1 MPPTQFL
8 DVEGQTANQAVVVP
22 VQEPRTGRRWA
33 LIGSATALLLVATVA
48 AATASGFPNANHTN
62 TADAF
67 DSPTLAFAPTG
78 IVPMTRLVGGPKLAV
93 RPASRPR
100 IGTHVQTGML
110 PKRVRSSTHAAAAQM
125 WFGPMSEM
133 SRLEKK
139 VTRLE
144 ERFAVLAPFKDFKAV
159 SEKLYPFDDLP
170 NLRDEIEKVETD
182 MDKKLSSGDS
192 VAAARDATLLEK
204 LRSFDSARYG
214 AKLRKIMEEVAEDQ
228 DQDLNARLDLVN
240 RYQRLLRRAAPF
252 LPEWQLAGSWSMAL
266 ARSNY
271 FQLSYEGEFLVARDE
286 KGDLEFQVDMSYPIH
301 DFDDAS
307 QDMEFVGEAVGPK
320 NTGRVTGRMYL
331 RPNNHIEFVPNDAA
345 LDSLHLVPD
354 WRARTQTKIEE
365 LSQLVR
371 GKQVASLQALFDRS

>member
-1 MPPTQFL
+1 
-8 DVEGQTANQAVVVP
+8 
-22 VQEPRTGRRWA
+22 
-33 LIGSATALLLVATVA
+33 VATVA
-48 AATASGFPNANHTN
+48 AATASGFPNASVSTN

-67 DSPTLAFAPTG
+67 DSPTLAFAPTS
-78 IVPMTRLVGGPKLAV
+78 IVPMNRLVGGPKLAV

-110 PKRVRSSTHAAAAQM
+110 PKRVRSSTHAAGTQM

-159 SEKLYPFDDLP
+159 SEQLFPFDDLP
-170 NLRDEIEKVETD
+170 NLRDEIEKVERD
-182 MDKKLSSGDS
+182 MDEKLSSGDS
-192 VAAARDATLLEK
+192 VAAARDGTLLEK

-214 AKLRKIMEEVAEDQ
+214 AGLRKIMEEVAEDQ
-228 DQDLNARLDLVN
+228 DEDLNVRLDLVD

-252 LPEWQLAGSWSMAL
+252 LPERQLAGSWSMAL

-271 FQLSYEGEFLVARDE
+271 LQLSYESEFLTARDE
-286 KGDLEFQVDMSYPIH
+286 KGDLVFQVDMSYPIH

-307 QDMEFVGEAVGPK
+307 QDMEFVGETVGEK
-320 NTGRVTGRMYL
+320 NAGRVTGRMYL

-345 LDSLHLVPD
+345 LDSIHLVPD
-354 WRARTQTKIEE
+354 WRARTQTKVEE
-365 LSQLVR
+365 LSQLIR